1 MEGSLLEMSEIEIQ
15 KQIAALGATIE
26 GIGKRVIEGDQR
38 RQEAERRAS
47 EGRTRLYEKVN
58 EVAQG
63 FHGLQIISARMETQ
77 MAAQASEFKAF
88 VKDMETRVANL
99 EEKERTA
106 RSDIDE
112 MRPKVDQFAKWEQ
125 RGIGIGIALTVLGT
139 MFGALLVT
147 LRDKVVRLFV
157 A

>member
-1 MEGSLLEMSEIEIQ
+1 
-15 KQIAALGATIE
+15 
-26 GIGKRVIEGDQR
+26 
-38 RQEAERRAS
+38 
-47 EGRTRLYEKVN
+47 
-58 EVAQG
+58 
-63 FHGLQIISARMETQ
+63 
-77 MAAQASEFKAF
+77 
-88 VKDMETRVANL
+88 
-99 EEKERTA
+99 
-106 RSDIDE
+106 